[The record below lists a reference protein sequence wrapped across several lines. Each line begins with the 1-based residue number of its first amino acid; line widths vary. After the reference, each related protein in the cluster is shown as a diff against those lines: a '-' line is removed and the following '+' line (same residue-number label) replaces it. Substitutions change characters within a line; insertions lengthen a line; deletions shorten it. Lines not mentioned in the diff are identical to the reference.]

1 MGATSRIL
9 IELMTFGMWRGDQD
23 TRLTAKLKAQN
34 SIVAGGDRLQTP
46 VQGKGALQRFG
57 SAARRQTKSN
67 RIARQG
73 HHARMR
79 NERQR
84 FEVVLHIGILSK
96 IADSGHLDIDR
107 REIAAGGE

>member
-1 MGATSRIL
+1 MGATSKIL

-23 TRLTAKLKAQN
+23 TRLTSKLEAQN
-34 SIVAGGDRLQTP
+34 SIVAGGDRLQTST
-46 VQGKGALQRFG
+46 QGKRALQRFG
-57 SAARRQTKSN
+57 SAARRQPKSDG
-67 RIARQG
+67 IARQG

-84 FEVVLHIGILSK
+84 IEIGLHMRIVPKIG
-96 IADSGHLDIDR
+96 DPGHLDIDR